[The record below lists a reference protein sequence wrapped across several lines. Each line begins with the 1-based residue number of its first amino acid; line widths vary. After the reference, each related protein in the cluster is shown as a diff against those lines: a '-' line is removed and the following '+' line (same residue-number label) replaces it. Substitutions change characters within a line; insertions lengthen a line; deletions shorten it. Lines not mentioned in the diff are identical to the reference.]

1 MKEGKYMVFLV
12 EFRLLKHIFH
22 MVNEAPHLVEMSS
35 MRVDKSDPNNSIS
48 IFYEVQMKRN
58 TSIAIGVAT
67 THLNITG

>member
-35 MRVDKSDPNNSIS
+35 MRVDKSDPNNSIF
-48 IFYEVQMKRN
+48 ILFLFLLRN